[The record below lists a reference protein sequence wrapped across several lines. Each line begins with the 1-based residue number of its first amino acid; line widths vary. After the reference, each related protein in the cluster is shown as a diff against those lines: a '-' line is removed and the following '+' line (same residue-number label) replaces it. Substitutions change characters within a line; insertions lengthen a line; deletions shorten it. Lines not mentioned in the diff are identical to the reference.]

1 MTENDVI
8 KDVDLKQPV
17 PEEIVVRINNDE
29 FVNGEMLEKYI
40 TMKFLNEQGRYSFS

>member
-1 MTENDVI
+1 MEMMEKEVI

-29 FVNGEMLEKYI
+29 FVNGEVLEKYI
-40 TMKFLNEQGRYSFS
+40 SMKFLDEQG